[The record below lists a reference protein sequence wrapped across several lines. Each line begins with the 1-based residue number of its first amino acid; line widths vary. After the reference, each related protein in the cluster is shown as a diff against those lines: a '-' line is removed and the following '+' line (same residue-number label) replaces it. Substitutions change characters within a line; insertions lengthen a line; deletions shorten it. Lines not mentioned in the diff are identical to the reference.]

1 VFNQTCLA
9 YLIMYILWHNSLPF
23 WLIIWTRCPSVFS
36 PTFLLSHRSLQT
48 VGLGLLFCEKNENCA
63 ELCTWKFWFVIGI
76 RLAWSS
82 WFAGH
87 GLDSTVLDWG
97 VETVYLGILMIHYN
111 TAVYIIYCLML
122 LLHSFNTVLHWQ
134 NKGMTINNL

>member
-1 VFNQTCLA
+1 MALFLA
-9 YLIMYILWHNSLPF
+9 LASCDECEHLEYVLNDQ
-23 WLIIWTRCPSVFS
+23 V
-36 PTFLLSHRSLQT
+36 
-48 VGLGLLFCEKNENCA
+48 LGQDL
-63 ELCTWKFWFVIGI
+63 
-76 RLAWSS
+76 
-82 WFAGH
+82 
-87 GLDSTVLDWG
+87 LDWG